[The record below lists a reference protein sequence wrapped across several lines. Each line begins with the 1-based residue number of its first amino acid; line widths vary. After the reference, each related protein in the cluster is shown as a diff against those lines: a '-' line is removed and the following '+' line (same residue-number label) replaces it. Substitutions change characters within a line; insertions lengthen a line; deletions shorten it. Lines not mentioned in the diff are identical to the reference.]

1 MTVFQRMLQRTLPG
15 TSSCRGCVGAQHAVM
30 LDFNCTSVLVMQA
43 GVPPFSPLTS
53 PSQPAFK
60 RGSMCWRVA
69 ELLGWQGDGTH
80 APFLRVMIDTCE
92 EWLCFWV
99 RRYLP
104 TPAHSHDSIA
114 SSTFK
119 FRHPDSPLNLY
130 HPAKPSYVV
139 KSDLT
144 EIALCGLM
152 LIAAIHISKSA
163 YVSTQTVHLP
173 DISEPKLLS
182 ANLIFFF
189 HTKTL
194 LATCQPCTAEP
205 GLGNLS
211 SALKCQ
217 LSTAQMPKAPWGV
230 YGQPCSP
237 SPWWTCSAV
246 NVTSYSH
253 SALHPV
259 GNFSLLREA
268 HGLIQLPGYP
278 CLGRAE
284 HVREAAEPSRARVC
298 LCTYQRSELPGLQQQ
313 QMGEL

>member
-1 MTVFQRMLQRTLPG
+1 
-15 TSSCRGCVGAQHAVM
+15 
-30 LDFNCTSVLVMQA
+30 
-43 GVPPFSPLTS
+43 
-53 PSQPAFK
+53 
-60 RGSMCWRVA
+60 
-69 ELLGWQGDGTH
+69 
-80 APFLRVMIDTCE
+80 MIDTCE
-92 EWLCFWV
+92 EGLWFWV

-144 EIALCGLM
+144 EVALCGLM

-163 YVSTQTVHLP
+163 YVSTQTMHLP
-173 DISEPKLLS
+173 DISGPKLLS

-237 SPWWTCSAV
+237 SPYLCTTLLPVV
-246 NVTSYSH
+246 NMQCCPCYV
-253 SALHPV
+253 
-259 GNFSLLREA
+259 LLP
-268 HGLIQLPGYP
+268 LCP
-278 CLGRAE
+278 
-284 HVREAAEPSRARVC
+284 PSRWEFFSSQGSPWTRP
-298 LCTYQRSELPGLQQQ
+298 TP
-313 QMGEL
+313 

>member
-1 MTVFQRMLQRTLPG
+1 MYL
-15 TSSCRGCVGAQHAVM
+15 
-30 LDFNCTSVLVMQA
+30 
-43 GVPPFSPLTS
+43 
-53 PSQPAFK
+53 
-60 RGSMCWRVA
+60 RVT

-92 EWLCFWV
+92 EGLWFWV

-144 EIALCGLM
+144 EVALCGLM
-152 LIAAIHISKSA
+152 LIAAIHISECVCVNPNYA
-163 YVSTQTVHLP
+163 PARYIWTQTA
-173 DISEPKLLS
+173 ISEFD
-182 ANLIFFF
+182 FFF

-237 SPWWTCSAV
+237 SPYLCTTLLPVVNMQCCQCYVLLPLCPPSCWEFFSSQGSPWTRPAPWLPMPWDGRTCERSCRAVQGQSVPLYLSKVRVTRDPTAADGRAIGCSARSSKQAWCV
-246 NVTSYSH
+246 
-253 SALHPV
+253 SAMAKMNTP
-259 GNFSLLREA
+259 NN
-268 HGLIQLPGYP
+268 
-278 CLGRAE
+278 
-284 HVREAAEPSRARVC
+284 
-298 LCTYQRSELPGLQQQ
+298 
-313 QMGEL
+313 